1 MTELFDAHDQAASE
15 RRLDDAFAQRA
26 TGDPLAELLM
36 RAAAPGR
43 PEEHAGAET
52 VLAAFRAA
60 YPSPVT
66 RPGRT
71 LRRALTLKVAALV
84 AALTVGG
91 VAFATG
97 TGVLPNPFPI
107 GPQQDPGDSPSAA
120 HSSRGSAPS
129 ATPTPTP
136 GPSSSLSPS
145 ALPGTSLPAN
155 AQGLCRSFLATAEKD
170 KPKATDSP
178 EYAALVAAAGDQ
190 DLTTFCEAL
199 LANGG
204 QPGGDPATSLDP
216 SQVQPSPV
224 QPSKA
229 HPSKS
234 PKENGAPARASQ
246 TPRAPGR
253 GFAAPGSSTDLA
265 VSGQV
270 RPVQ

>member
-1 MTELFDAHDQAASE
+1 MTEPFDAHDQAASE
-15 RRLDDAFAQRA
+15 RRLNDAFAQRA
-26 TGDPLAELLM
+26 TGDPLADLLM

-43 PEEHAGAET
+43 PEEYAGAET

-60 YPSPVT
+60 YPAPVG

-120 HSSRGSAPS
+120 GSRGTVPS
-129 ATPTPTP
+129 ATSTPA
-136 GPSSSLSPS
+136 PSPSLSAS
-145 ALPGTSLPAN
+145 VAPGTSLPAN

-178 EYAALVAAAGDQ
+178 EYAALMAAAGGQ
-190 DLTTFCEAL
+190 DLTAFCEAL
-199 LANGG
+199 LADAD
-204 QPGGDPATSLDP
+204 QPVGEPGTSPDP
-216 SQVQPSPV
+216 SKIQPSQV

-229 HPSKS
+229 HPSRS
-234 PKENGAPARASQ
+234 PKENGAPGRASQ
-246 TPRAPGR
+246 TPRASERGYAMPG
-253 GFAAPGSSTDLA
+253 APADTA

>member
-1 MTELFDAHDQAASE
+1 MTELHDEHDQAASE
-15 RRLDDAFAQRA
+15 RRLDDAYARRA
-26 TGDPLAELLM
+26 PRDPLGELLM

-43 PEEHAGAET
+43 PDELAGAET

-60 YPSPVT
+60 YPAPT
-66 RPGRT
+66 PQPRRT
-71 LRRALTLKVAALV
+71 LRRALMLKVAAVV

-120 HSSRGSAPS
+120 HSSRGTAPS
-129 ATPTPTP
+129 ASPSGTAL
-136 GPSSSLSPS
+136 PSSSLFPS
-145 ALPGTSLPAN
+145 ALPGASLPAN

-178 EYAALVAAAGDQ
+178 EYAALVAAAGGQ

-199 LANGG
+199 VARGEQAG
-204 QPGGDPATSLDP
+204 EQSAAP
-216 SQVQPSPV
+216 SAAPTRVE
-224 QPSKA
+224 PSKA

-234 PKENGAPARASQ
+234 PRDEGAPGRASH
-246 TPRAPGR
+246 TPRAPER
-253 GFAAPGSSTDLA
+253 GQAVPGSPAGGA
-265 VSGQV
+265 VPGAVPPAQ
-270 RPVQ
+270 